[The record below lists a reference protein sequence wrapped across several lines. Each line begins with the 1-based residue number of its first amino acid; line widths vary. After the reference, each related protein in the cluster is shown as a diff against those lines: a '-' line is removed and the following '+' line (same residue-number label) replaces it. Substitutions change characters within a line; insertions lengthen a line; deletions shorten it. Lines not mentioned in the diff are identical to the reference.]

1 MQRSKQVSAVIDR
14 MEGKK
19 AVLLVGAEEKQVVWL
34 REFLPEGVQEGDH
47 LVMDI
52 GFDEA
57 STEKARKEAED
68 LLKEL
73 TQGNN

>member
-1 MQRSKQVSAVIDR
+1 MQRLRRVSAVIDR
-14 MEGKK
+14 MEGDK
-19 AVLLVGAEEKQVVWL
+19 AVLLVGAEEKQAVWR

-52 GFDEA
+52 RLDEA

-73 TQGNN
+73 TQGQ